1 MLVNQVP
8 HNIDDLKTFPNIEHK
23 LKQKGKQWSLQAGLT
38 LSLIFSKSTLMIL
51 INPLPWS

>member
-8 HNIDDLKTFPNIEHK
+8 HNMDDLKTFPNTEHK